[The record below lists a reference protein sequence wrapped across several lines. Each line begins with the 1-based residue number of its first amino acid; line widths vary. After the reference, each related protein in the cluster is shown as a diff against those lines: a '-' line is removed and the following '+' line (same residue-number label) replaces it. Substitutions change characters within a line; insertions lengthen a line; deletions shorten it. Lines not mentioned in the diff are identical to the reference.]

1 MLLLQVISRGKVV
14 YTKYKDVA
22 NVANEEITK
31 DLQEFVS
38 PDARLLVF
46 NVDKTTN
53 ELVADSIK
61 FEVDKKCRGKGVSKL
76 KSRHGILNIE
86 LMEK

>member
-1 MLLLQVISRGKVV
+1 LLLQVILRGKIV
-14 YTKYKDVA
+14 YTKYKDAGKQASV
-22 NVANEEITK
+22 EITK
-31 DLQEFVS
+31 DLQELVS

-46 NVDKTTN
+46 YVDKTTN
-53 ELVADSIK
+53 KIVADSFK
-61 FEVDKKCRGKGVSKL
+61 FEVEKRCRGRGVSKL